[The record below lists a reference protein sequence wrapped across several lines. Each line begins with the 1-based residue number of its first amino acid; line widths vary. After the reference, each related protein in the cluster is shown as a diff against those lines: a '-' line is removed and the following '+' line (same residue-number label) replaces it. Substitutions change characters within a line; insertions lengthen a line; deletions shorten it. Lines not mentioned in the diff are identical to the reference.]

1 MKLRFEKWLEE
12 QNFSEGAYD
21 VFEEAIKCYRAT
33 AYRSALLM
41 SYVGFLTIV
50 RDKLMETKY
59 IPKGYTE
66 YDWKINIL
74 APIQDGENWER
85 NTYDKIKRADRP
97 VINTSKD
104 LKTQIDYWK
113 DRRND
118 CAHNK
123 RNMITYSHV
132 ESFWAFL
139 ISNIEKITV
148 LGSIEELIIDV
159 ETFFDISKTPAN
171 EPFDKLSEKILT
183 TVTKKDEMMIF
194 IPQMVH
200 KMCTHDH
207 ANNLIWDFR
216 NYGLL
221 NELFLKSELFSKEFI
236 KYLDENNLKHALVDF
251 LKLYPVHAN
260 ILRGNNR
267 LIREIWYSLLFE
279 YPEIMIL
286 SHNSISLYCSL
297 LRNELIPK
305 EQLEESFER
314 IFSGLI
320 DGAIGEK
327 ISEIDYTTLKEH
339 GFFKIFDSIFTG
351 EDKYNELCGET
362 VNDFHWANRCS
373 TIITKY
379 LENAPISK
387 ERVNVL
393 SWLFPYNG
401 YWPRKLRFDANKMFE
416 KHPDKMELIKNLI
429 DEYDL
434 NIPDLRFLRK
444 D

>member
-41 SYVGFLTIV
+41 SYVGFLTII

-74 APIQDGENWER
+74 APIQDGENWEK
-85 NTYDKIKRADRP
+85 NTYEKIKKADRP
-97 VINTSKD
+97 VINTSKE

-139 ISNIEKITV
+139 ISNIDKITV
-148 LGSIEELIIDV
+148 LGSIEELIIDI

-171 EPFDKLSEKILT
+171 EPFFKLSEKILA
-183 TVTKKDEMMIF
+183 TVTKKDEMIVF
-194 IPQMVH
+194 IPQMVD
-200 KMCTHDH
+200 KMCTHDST
-207 ANNLIWDFR
+207 NNLIWDFR

-221 NELFLKSELFSKEFI
+221 NELFLNSNLFSKEFI
-236 KYLDENNLKHALVDF
+236 KYLDENNMKQELANF
-251 LKLYPVHAN
+251 LKLYPVHSKFLN
-260 ILRGNNR
+260 GNDT
-267 LIREIWYSLLFE
+267 LIREIWYSFLFE
-279 YPEIMIL
+279 FPDMPMLGY
-286 SHNSISLYCSL
+286 NSISLYCSM
-297 LRNELIPK
+297 LRNGLIPK
-305 EQLEESFER
+305 KQLEEASER
-314 IFSGLI
+314 IFPGLI
-320 DGAIGEK
+320 DRAFGDE
-327 ISEIDYTTLKEH
+327 ISEMDYNTLNEY
-339 GFFKIFDSIFTG
+339 GFFKIFDSIFSN
-351 EDKYNELCGET
+351 EDKYNTLYVRT
-362 VNDFHWANRCS
+362 VHDFYWANRCS
-373 TIITKY
+373 DIITKY
-379 LENAPISK
+379 LENSPITK
-387 ERVNVL
+387 DRVKFL
-393 SWLFPYNG
+393 SYLFPYDG
-401 YWPRKLRFDANKMFE
+401 FWPVELRPKLDIMFE
-416 KHPDKMELIKNLI
+416 KHHDKMELIKNLI
-429 DEYDL
+429 EEYDL
-434 NIPDLRFLRK
+434 DIPDLRFLRK